1 MKIVANKFGLDI
13 YDILNLAETK
23 PYGFVRFNP
32 GPGIGGHCI
41 PVDPEYLYWKAKK
54 IGIKAE
60 FIKLS
65 AKINVNII
73 TYIKNIILKNLRKQK
88 ISFKKSKIL
97 LLGLSYKKNIDDLRE
112 SSSLKLIK
120 LLNKENIGLVSFSDP
135 HIKTNYIN
143 TRDFNQK
150 IRNIKITA
158 NSLSKFDIVVLMTD
172 HDTFDYE
179 IIKDYSKFIVDCRG
193 KFQTNNKIVRG

>member
-1 MKIVANKFGLDI
+1 M
-13 YDILNLAETK
+13 
-23 PYGFVRFNP
+23 
-32 GPGIGGHCI
+32 
-41 PVDPEYLYWKAKK
+41 
-54 IGIKAE
+54 
-60 FIKLS
+60 
-65 AKINVNII
+65 
-73 TYIKNIILKNLRKQK
+73 
-88 ISFKKSKIL
+88 
-97 LLGLSYKKNIDDLRE
+97 GLSYKKNIDDLRE

-179 IIKDYSKFIVDCRG
+179 IIKDYSKFNADILKKEKIINYKIDITSNKFLKIKKKFNFIIDCSADPAVEDSR
-193 KFQTNNKIVRG
+193 KDTIRVFNNNLKTTLNI

>member
-88 ISFKKSKIL
+88 ISLKKSKIL

-120 LLNKENIGLVSFSDP
+120 LLNKENIGLVSFSDTY
-135 HIKTNYIN
+135 IKTNYIN

-150 IRNIKITA
+150 IRNIKITP

-179 IIKDYSKFIVDCRG
+179 IIKNYSKFIVDCRG
-193 KFQTNNKIVRG
+193 KFQTSSKIVRG